1 MMSSPAPLYEPV
13 SVSVIVP
20 IYNEELHIRA
30 CAENLLEQTYP
41 ADLVTLLLIDG
52 RSEDATRQV
61 IEQLQADY
69 TERDIRL
76 LDNPKRGVA
85 AALNIGIRAAPDDIV
100 VRMDA
105 HSVPQKDFIEAS
117 VRALQTSGAAYA
129 GGLMVPEGHTPF
141 GRAVGHALSHR
152 LGAGGA
158 KFHTATEAQYTDT
171 VYLGA
176 FDKSVFDEVG
186 LFDEDMDVN
195 EDYELNTRVRK
206 SGGKIYLEPYIKTVY
221 VPRDTPGRLW
231 TQYFKYGWWKV
242 ETLRRHPDSLRPR
255 QLLPT
260 LFVSGVLALLLLS
273 LFMTLAQYALTLA
286 LLLYTALLVFVTV
299 DVYRQGTRE
308 LATLLS
314 LPVAVTLMHFS
325 YGIGFVC
332 NVVSGGRFPYRAK
345 RSWQSQ
351 KT

>member
-1 MMSSPAPLYEPV
+1 MSSPAQRYEPV

-20 IYNEELHIRA
+20 IYNEELYIRA

-41 ADLVTLLLIDG
+41 AHLVTLLLVDG

-61 IEQLQADY
+61 IQQLQADY
-69 TERDIRL
+69 PERDIRL

-85 AALNIGIRAAPDDIV
+85 AALNIGIQAAQDEVI

-105 HSVPQKDFIEAS
+105 HSIPQADFIEAS

-129 GGLMVPEGHTPF
+129 GGLMVPEGRTPF
-141 GRAVGHALSHR
+141 GKAVGHALSHR

-176 FDKSVFDEVG
+176 FRKSVFDEVG
-186 LFDEDMDVN
+186 LFDEDMAVN

-206 SGGKIYLEPYIKTVY
+206 SGGKIYLEPYIQTIY
-221 VPRDTPGRLW
+221 TPRDTPGRLW
-231 TQYFKYGWWKV
+231 TQYFKYGWWRV
-242 ETLRRHPDSLRPR
+242 ETLRKHPDSLRPR

-260 LFVSGVLALLLLS
+260 LFVSICLILLVLS
-273 LFMTLAQYALTLA
+273 LFTVLAQYALGLA
-286 LLLYTALLVFVTV
+286 LLFYAALLVFVTV
-299 DVYRQGTRE
+299 DVYRQGTRDA
-308 LATLLS
+308 ATLLCI
-314 LPVAVTLMHFS
+314 PVAVTLMHFS
-325 YGIGFVC
+325 YGLGFIC
-332 NVVSGGRFPYRAK
+332 NVVSGGRFPYHAK
-345 RSWQSQ
+345 RSWQ
-351 KT
+351 KLG